1 MRLLNGKIADK
12 LDPVTD
18 EEWAEV
24 NEFNRNMVEDYL
36 SNQTH
41 LSPHSLHAYRSALKI
56 FFVWV
61 KNNLNNKNCIE
72 IRKKEFLRY
81 RIFLLIVD
89 YLKLRLNLKSL
100 LSVH

>member
-1 MRLLNGKIADK
+1 MNGKIADK

-56 FFVWV
+56 FFV
-61 KNNLNNKNCIE
+61 
-72 IRKKEFLRY
+72 
-81 RIFLLIVD
+81 
-89 YLKLRLNLKSL
+89 
-100 LSVH
+100 